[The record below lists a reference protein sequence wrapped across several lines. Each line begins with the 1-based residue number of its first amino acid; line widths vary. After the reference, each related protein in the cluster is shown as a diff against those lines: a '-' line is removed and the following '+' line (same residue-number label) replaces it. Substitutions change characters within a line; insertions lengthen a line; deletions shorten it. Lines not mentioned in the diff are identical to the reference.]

1 MDWTGEALTKLRKL
15 WAEGLSTQQI
25 ANRMGITKNAV
36 VGKAHRIGLS
46 RPSPILVKR
55 ATVEPLRGTSKL
67 GSRRGVRDSLAK
79 LAAAKQPAPLSNGA
93 HPATKGDHRHLALR
107 PRNTLGASLLHAPA
121 VPPGASPCPADTTA
135 RPILN
140 HVQVEANACDGRES
154 AEGLRRT
161 GAGHSFDQECRWIIG
176 DLKKGGRFCSA
187 EIPEAER
194 SHRRHYCQQHHQAGL
209 NRFQAKP
216 LVEEVTDA
224 ENQRLAVASRRR
236 AATRA
241 AL

>member
-1 MDWTGEALTKLRKL
+1 MDWTEEALTTLRKL

-46 RPSPILVKR
+46 RPSPILVKK

-67 GSRRGVRDSLAK
+67 GSRRGVTDSLAK
-79 LAAAKQPAPLSNGA
+79 LAAAKKPALLSNGA
-93 HPATKGDHRHLALR
+93 HPATKGDHRHLALL

-135 RPILN
+135 RPILD

-154 AEGLRRT
+154 AEGLRRA
-161 GAGHSFDQECRWIIG
+161 GAGHHFDKNCRWIIG
-176 DLKKGGRFCSA
+176 DLKKGGRFCST
-187 EIPEAER
+187 EIPEECR
-194 SHRRHYCQQHHQAGL
+194 GPRRHYCEQHHQAGL
-209 NRFQAKP
+209 NRFQARP
-216 LVEEVTDA
+216 AGVEVSDA
-224 ENQRLAVASRRR
+224 EKQRLAVASWRR